1 MLTETWETKLYATCR
16 DCNMYYVDDD
26 GQAQCQVIEG
36 RESWHE
42 APCVQEHIAW
52 HEIRLYGENKPPEK
66 RSSLRFRR

>member
-1 MLTETWETKLYATCR
+1 
-16 DCNMYYVDDD
+16 MYYVDDD